1 MNGDAQGWAGRA
13 GILGEGR
20 FLIFSGGQGISSL
33 GDSIYF
39 IALAWTAL
47 TLTHSPVYLGL
58 LLTTTALPR
67 ALLILGGGVLVDR
80 WGARRVILGSDASR
94 AVLILALAAL
104 LWLGHGSIAAL
115 FVVAAV
121 FGVFDAL
128 FYPATTTIIPSLV
141 RPEHLSSANAVWQVA
156 VQGSMILGPPV
167 GGVLVGL
174 AGPGVAFTADGISF
188 LVAFSALLLIRAGGR
203 RTPDG
208 SGPQTKASGGLRHE
222 VMSGLRVVGADPF
235 LRALMPVA
243 AVLNLAALGPI
254 NVGIPLLARA
264 HHWGAGGYG
273 LLEGGFG
280 AGILLGG
287 VALGVGLKLPR
298 LGLSVMVLVG
308 VQAVFLGLLGLAGSL
323 PVGVGLCALM
333 GVLLSAINVSVISL
347 VQVVAPPDLLGRVSS
362 VLMFASMSLTPVSY
376 ALAGGVVA
384 AIGVPGLFLSG
395 AGLEIA
401 VALAGSSS
409 PAIRAGAPPAAKNS
423 A

>member
-1 MNGDAQGWAGRA
+1 MDTDARGRGGRA

-33 GDSIYF
+33 GDAVYF

-47 TLTHSPVYLGL
+47 ALTHSPVYLGL

-67 ALLILGGGVLVDR
+67 AVLILGGGVLVDR

-94 AVLILALAAL
+94 AVIILALAAL
-104 LWLGHGSIAAL
+104 LWLGHGSIAAM

-141 RPEHLSSANAVWQVA
+141 GPEHLSAANAVWQVA

-174 AGPGVAFTADGISF
+174 AGPGVAFAADGISF
-188 LVAFSALLLIRAGGR
+188 LVAFLALLMIRVGGR
-203 RTPDG
+203 RSPQAV
-208 SGPQTKASGGLRHE
+208 GPQAKSTGGLRHE

-243 AVLNLAALGPI
+243 AVLNLAAMGPI

-280 AGILLGG
+280 AGVLLGG
-287 VALGVGLKLPR
+287 LAMGVGLKLPR

-308 VQAVFLGLLGLAGSL
+308 AQAVLLGLLGLAGSRPL
-323 PVGVGLCALM
+323 GIGLCALM
-333 GVLLSAINVSVISL
+333 GMLLSAINVSVISL
-347 VQVVAPPDLLGRVSS
+347 VQVVSPPDLLGRVSS

-384 AIGVPGLFLSG
+384 VIGVPGLFLSG
-395 AGLEIA
+395 AALEIA

-409 PAIRAGAPPAAKNS
+409 SAIRAGAPPVAEPWA
-423 A
+423 

>member
-1 MNGDAQGWAGRA
+1 MDTDARGRARRA

-47 TLTHSPVYLGL
+47 NLTHSPVYLGL

-67 ALLILGGGVLVDR
+67 AVLILGGGVLVDR

-94 AVLILALAAL
+94 AVIILALAGL

-141 RPEHLSSANAVWQVA
+141 GPEHLSSANAVWQVA

-188 LVAFSALLLIRAGGR
+188 LVAFLALLMIRIGGR
-203 RTPDG
+203 RSPDG
-208 SGPQTKASGGLRHE
+208 SGPQAKSTGGLRHE

-235 LRALMPVA
+235 LRALMPVS

-287 VALGVGLKLPR
+287 LAMGVGLKLPR

-308 VQAVFLGLLGLAGSL
+308 AQAVLLGLLGLAGSL
-323 PVGVGLCALM
+323 PLGVGLCALM

-347 VQVVAPPDLLGRVSS
+347 VQVVSPPDLLGRVSS

-384 AIGVPGLFLSG
+384 VIGVPGLFLSG
-395 AGLEIA
+395 AALEIA

-409 PAIRAGAPPAAKNS
+409 SAIRAGAPPGVVTLA
-423 A
+423 